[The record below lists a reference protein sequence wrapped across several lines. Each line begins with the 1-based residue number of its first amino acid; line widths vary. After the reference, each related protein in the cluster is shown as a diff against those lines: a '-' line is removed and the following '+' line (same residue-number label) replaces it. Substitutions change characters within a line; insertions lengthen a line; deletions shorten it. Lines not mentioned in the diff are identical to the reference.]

1 MEKVLGMS
9 HEPLNTKCLKV
20 KCLLRA
26 NTYDNNNDIIRAII
40 QVPLIELIWE

>member
-26 NTYDNNNDIIRAII
+26 NTYDNNKHDPSAPN
-40 QVPLIELIWE
+40 